1 MNFDGLSVLLLLTTS
16 GIALLGCVFLT
27 MVWAILFVERS
38 TSQGWRLLPLWT
50 FTGAILMDALA
61 IALIYLQSLNARLDL
76 PVLSLVVCWVLLI
89 GTLFLT
95 RQKEGPGIRTLKIG
109 CVSLLLIGCV
119 SVVAL
124 ITR

>member
-1 MNFDGLSVLLLLTTS
+1 
-16 GIALLGCVFLT
+16 
-27 MVWAILFVERS
+27 
-38 TSQGWRLLPLWT
+38 
-50 FTGAILMDALA
+50 MDALA